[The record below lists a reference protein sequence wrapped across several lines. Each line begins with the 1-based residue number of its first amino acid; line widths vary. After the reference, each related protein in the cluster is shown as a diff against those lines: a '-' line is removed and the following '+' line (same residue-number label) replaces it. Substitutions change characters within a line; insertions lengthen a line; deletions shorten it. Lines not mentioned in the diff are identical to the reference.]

1 MINSED
7 VYTIHRFDM
16 ARIVPGS
23 VVLVLGARGTGKT
36 TIIKELLY
44 HMSNYHLGVIMVDTL
59 DTAAEYATHLPD
71 TYIYNQYDPE
81 IVEALIMQQEKQI
94 QRCKQRGIKPAVVG
108 SPKFLIL
115 DDLGF
120 SKDINKDP
128 VLRRI
133 YSNGRHFKLTTII
146 AAQYC
151 MQVPKECRLMFD
163 YVFTTYEKTKKF
175 REQIYDQFDVGFPD
189 ENVLHKVM
197 QKCTE
202 DYSVMVLDKRS
213 TGRAGLTDS
222 VFHFKAKF
230 GREFTVG
237 PPELWDAHERNFN
250 PMYSNFK
257 KSDKTQG
264 LRVANRKRRIRI
276 RRVMKIKCRV
286 PD

>member
-1 MINSED
+1 MLNSED
-7 VYTIHRFDM
+7 VYTITRFDM
-16 ARIVPGS
+16 KRIVPGS

-44 HMSNYHLGVIMVDTL
+44 HMRHYHLGIIMVDTL
-59 DTAAEYATHLPD
+59 DTAAEYSTHLPD
-71 TYIYNQYDPE
+71 TFIYNQYDPSV
-81 IVEALIMQQEKQI
+81 VEELIMQQERQI
-94 QRCKQRGIKPAVVG
+94 QRCKRHGIVPAVVG

-120 SKDINKDP
+120 SKDINKDS
-128 VLRRI
+128 VLKRI
-133 YSNGRHFKLTTII
+133 YSNGRHFKLTTIV

-213 TGRAGLTDS
+213 TGRGGLADS
-222 VFHFKAKF
+222 VFHYKAKM
-230 GREFTVG
+230 GRRFLIG
-237 PPELWDAHERNFN
+237 PPELWDAHDDNFN

-257 KSDKTQG
+257 KSDITRGIAK
-264 LRVANRKRRIRI
+264 KRQIRI
-276 RRVMKIKCRV
+276 RRVKRV
-286 PD
+286 RRRMPDRT